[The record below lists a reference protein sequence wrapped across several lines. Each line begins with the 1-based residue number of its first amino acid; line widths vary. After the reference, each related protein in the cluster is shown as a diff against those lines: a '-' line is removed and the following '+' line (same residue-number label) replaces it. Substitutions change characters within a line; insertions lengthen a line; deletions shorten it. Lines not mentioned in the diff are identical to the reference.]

1 MRNDAER
8 LAMEWGI
15 PLVIALLA
23 VGVRLVMSAERQTL
37 GAVLRGIFIGLFVG
51 SLANLYFSDYD
62 LGYGTQGALIGVCV
76 VISEDLI
83 VALIK
88 IGKYIR
94 NHPESIADFIINRG
108 RKK

>member
-8 LAMEWGI
+8 LAMEWGV
-15 PLVIALLA
+15 PLVIAILA
-23 VGVRLVMSAERQTL
+23 VGVRLVMSVERQTI
-37 GAVLRGIFIGLFVG
+37 GGILRGIFIGLFVG
-51 SLANLYFSDYD
+51 SMANLYFSDYD
-62 LGYGTQGALIGVCV
+62 LGYGTKGALIGLCV

-94 NHPESIADFIINRG
+94 NHPENVVDFIINRG